1 MDHAADHTVTITRRA
16 GRAESVPGS
25 FDVEHA
31 AGNEIVFSAVFNV
44 AVPFIDRHVTEGHG
58 ARPAIRTHAG
68 ETVSY
73 AELATRVNR
82 CGNAL
87 LGLGLAPGERVLL
100 VVEDC
105 PAFFYLFWG
114 AIKAGIIP
122 VPINTLLRAG
132 DYRYMIEDSGA
143 SVVVFSPAF
152 GGEVEAALAAAG
164 HRPAHVLC
172 TEAGERPGLTALMEG
187 ASEVLPPAR
196 ASAGDDCFWLY
207 SSGSTGRPKAAVHAH
222 RDMVVTSERYGVG
235 LLGVTER
242 DVCFSAAKLFFA
254 YGLGNAMT
262 FPLWVGGTAVLLA
275 ARPTPALTFEVIE
288 RHRPTLFFG
297 VPTLYAAQL
306 RALEGA
312 VRPDLASLRL
322 CVSAGEG
329 LPAEILRRWQART
342 GLDILDGIGSTEALH
357 IFISNRPGDVRPGTS
372 GRPVPGYEVRIVD
385 EQGREVAPG
394 QSGELE
400 IRGESTAGRYWN
412 QPEKTAHTMGA
423 GWLRTGDTYHQ
434 DPDGY
439 YVYGGRSDDMI
450 KVGGIWCSPFEI
462 EAQLIEHPAV
472 QEAAVVG
479 REDDS
484 GLVKPEAWIVLRDG
498 SEAGAGL
505 EQALV
510 EHCKDRLAP
519 YKYPR
524 WFHFVDALPKT
535 ATGKI
540 QRFKLR
546 AGAGT
551 DGS

>member
-1 MDHAADHTVTITRRA
+1 MDHVTDHTVTITA
-16 GRAESVPGS
+16 PDSDHGGY
-25 FDVEHA
+25 A
-31 AGNEIVFSAVFNV
+31 ASNEIVFSSVFNV
-44 AVPFIDRHVTEGHG
+44 AVPFIDRHLTEGRG
-58 ARPAIRTHAG
+58 ERPAIRTHAG
-68 ETVSY
+68 ETVTY
-73 AELATRVNR
+73 AELAARVNR

-87 LGLGLAPGERVLL
+87 LGLGLMPGERVLL
-100 VVEDC
+100 VVEDG

-114 AIKAGIIP
+114 AIKAGIVP
-122 VPINTLLRAG
+122 VPLNTLLRAG
-132 DYRYMIEDSGA
+132 DYRYMIDDSAA
-143 SVVVFSPAF
+143 SALVFSPAF
-152 GGEVEAALAAAG
+152 TGEVEAALAAAG
-164 HRPAHVLC
+164 HRPAHVLG
-172 TEAGERPGLTALMEG
+172 TEAGDRPGLPALMAG
-187 ASEVLPPAR
+187 ASDVLAPAR
-196 ASAGDDCFWLY
+196 ASAGDDSFWLY
-207 SSGSTGRPKAAVHAH
+207 SSGSTGRPKGTVHAH

-235 LLGVTER
+235 ILGMTER

-275 ARPTPALTFEVIE
+275 ARPTPELTFEVIE

-312 VRPDLASLRL
+312 ARPELASLRL

-372 GRPVPGYEVRIVD
+372 GRPVPGYEVRIAD
-385 EQGREVAPG
+385 EQGGEVAPG

-400 IRGESTAGRYWN
+400 VRGDSTATRYWN
-412 QPEKTAHTMGA
+412 QPERTAHTMGT

-462 EAQLIEHPAV
+462 EARLIEHPAV
-472 QEAAVVG
+472 LEAAVVG
-479 REDDS
+479 REDES

-498 SEAGAGL
+498 SGAGAVL

-510 EHCKDRLAP
+510 EHCKHGLAP

-524 WFHFVDALPKT
+524 WFRFVETLPRT

-546 AGAGT
+546 TGAGV